1 MLFRIAGYAFVGWLI
16 WKFSKKA
23 YLNYLE
29 QHSVPEGATA
39 GYTHST
45 TPNYINMARC
55 DYCGLN
61 IPAFEVVKQNNKAY
75 CCKEHAKL
83 AKRDEV

>member
-1 MLFRIAGYAFVGWLI
+1 MLLRVIGYAFVGWLL

-29 QHSVPEGATA
+29 QSTPKGATI
-39 GYTHST
+39 GD
-45 TPNYINMARC
+45 TPTSRYINMIRC
-55 DYCGLN
+55 HYCGLN
-61 IPAFEVVKQNNKAY
+61 VPAFEVVTRDGKKY

-83 AKRDEV
+83 AQRDEI